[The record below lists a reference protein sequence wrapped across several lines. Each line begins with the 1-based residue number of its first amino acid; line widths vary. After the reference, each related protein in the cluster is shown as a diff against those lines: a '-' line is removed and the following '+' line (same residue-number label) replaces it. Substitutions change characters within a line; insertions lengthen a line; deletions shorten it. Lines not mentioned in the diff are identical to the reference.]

1 MAGCCGRSVRRVKTI
16 AAYFGLS
23 DDGTRVTPGTS
34 VAISLILSL
43 LVSLVLRLVFPGASS
58 VLRLVLWLVV
68 MLVIFR
74 WAGSNAAKQRE
85 RSQDRRDQ

>member
-1 MAGCCGRSVRRVKTI
+1 MKTI

-23 DDGTRVTPGTS
+23 DDGTRVPPGTS
-34 VAISLILSL
+34 IAISLILSL
-43 LVSLVLRLVFPGASS
+43 LVSLGLRVLLPGANS

-74 WAGSNAAKQRE
+74 WAGSNAAKQRDRTRE
-85 RSQDRRDQ
+85 RRDQ